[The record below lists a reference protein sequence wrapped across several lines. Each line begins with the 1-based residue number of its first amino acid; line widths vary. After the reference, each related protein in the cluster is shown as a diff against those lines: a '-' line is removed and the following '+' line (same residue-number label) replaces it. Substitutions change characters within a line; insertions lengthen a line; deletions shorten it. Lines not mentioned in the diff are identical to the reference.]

1 MELFK
6 QTNFPFLKW
15 KWPFIIA
22 SLVLS
27 AAGLTSI
34 AAKGGLRYGIDF
46 KGGAQITVKFAYP
59 PPLDKIRSA
68 LSQKVKGDVSVQN
81 FTDIAA
87 NNEVVIAT
95 ELEEERQLNI
105 NRQAMADALTTTF
118 GQPAS
123 GKLDFNNGSQE
134 DLLNRLRGPLAAAG
148 VSMSDPQLQTLVTN
162 LLNFRNTPPRSGLI
176 TDFNQLSAVSGVTP
190 AILNVLRDQCYLSP
204 FNIRNVEMVGPR
216 VGAEL
221 RNKAVLATL
230 YALAG
235 MLVYIAFRFEWIYGV
250 GAVVACF
257 HDKIITIG
265 LFSLFNK
272 EISMTVIAA
281 LLTLVGYSMNDTIV
295 IFDRIREN
303 LKFMRREPLE
313 EVMNKSVNQTLSRTV
328 MTSGLTFLTVIALFI
343 WGGPVLHGFSFAL
356 VCGIIVGTYSSVF
369 VASPI
374 VLLGHYYA
382 DKRKKKA
389 PTVTVPQVQRVET
402 ARKAPAKTG
411 GPAKTGSPAKTGNPA
426 KVVK

>member
-6 QTNFPFLKW
+6 QTNFEFLRW
-15 KWPFIIA
+15 KWPFIGA

-27 AAGLTSI
+27 AAGLISI
-34 AAKGGLRYGIDF
+34 ALHGGLRYGIDF
-46 KGGAQITVKFAYP
+46 KGGAQMTVRFAYP
-59 PPLDKIRSA
+59 PPIEKIRSA
-68 LSQKVKGDVSVQN
+68 LSQRVKGEVAVQN
-81 FTDIAA
+81 LTGNGSQD
-87 NNEVVIAT
+87 EVVIGT
-95 ELEEERQLNI
+95 ELEEEKQLNI
-105 NRQAMADALTTTF
+105 NRQAMSDALRASF

-123 GKLDFNNGSQE
+123 GKLDLNNASQE
-134 DLLNRLRGPLAAAG
+134 DLLARLRDPLARAG
-148 VSMSDPQLQTLVTN
+148 IAMSDQQLQSLAFSM
-162 LLNFRNTPPRSGLI
+162 LRFRDTPPRSGLV
-176 TDFNQLSAVSGVTP
+176 TDFNQLSGVPGVTP
-190 AILNVLRDQCYLSP
+190 NILNVVRQECYLAP
-204 FNIRNVEMVGPR
+204 YHTGDVEMVGPR

-221 RNKAVLATL
+221 RTKALLATL

-257 HDKIITIG
+257 HDTIITIG
-265 LFSLFNK
+265 LFSIFNK

-313 EVMNKSVNQTLSRTV
+313 QVMNKAVNQTLSRTV
-328 MTSGLTFLTVIALFI
+328 MTSGLTFLTVMALFI

-374 VLLGHYYA
+374 VLAGHYFT
-382 DKRKKKA
+382 DKRKKRARIVA
-389 PTVTVPQVQRVET
+389 PAPAQRVESVPVGQ
-402 ARKAPAKTG
+402 RKGPAKSG
-411 GPAKTGSPAKTGNPA
+411 NPAKTGSPAK
-426 KVVK
+426 VVK